1 MRKPLVIAN
10 WKMNGSR
17 LTLAALASAL
27 KPALAGLTG
36 DKGID
41 VVLCPPFV
49 FVPQLAEQLAGSVIA
64 LGAQDL
70 SAAEKGPHTGDIS
83 GAMLKDFGCRFV
95 LVGHSE
101 RRAHHGESDA
111 LVAQKVQRALACG
124 LQPVLCIGETLAE
137 HEAGKTLE
145 IVGSQLDAVHSKLPA
160 GNALVIA
167 YEPIWAIGSGKSAT
181 AQQVQEV
188 HRFIRG
194 RLGKAGEST
203 RIIYGG
209 SLKPENAKVLFSQAD
224 IDGGLIGG
232 ASLVAS
238 EFIDICKAAAQ

>member
-145 IVGSQLDAVHSKLPA
+145 IVGSQFDAVYGKLA
-160 GNALVIA
+160 ADVNLVIA
-167 YEPIWAIGSGKSAT
+167 YEPIWAIGSGKTAM

-194 RLGKAGEST
+194 RLGKAGEHT

-209 SLKPENAKVLFSQAD
+209 SVKPENAKALFSQAD

-232 ASLVAS
+232 AALVAS
-238 EFIDICKAAAQ
+238 EFIDICKAAAR